1 MDKAGTSS
9 HRAHNPAPEFLDA
22 FIASSPDAIV
32 GITPAGLIAVWNP
45 RAEELFGYTAAEA
58 LGQPASILV
67 PQSEHKKFNASL
79 RRLLQEK
86 TLLRYETSRL
96 RKDGS
101 SVEISVLSIPVLNAD
116 GSLTGVVG
124 IVSDL
129 TRARQL
135 EQRQREYSGET
146 AFLASIV
153 ESSPNAIVA
162 SNLNGDIIAWNH
174 QAENL
179 FGYSAAEVL
188 GHPVSILLPEEDKPA
203 LPGYL
208 DRVRQGETLRLKD
221 VKRVRKNGSTVD
233 VSITLVPVRD
243 ALGVDLGNAAILTDI
258 TEKKRAE
265 LDLKERTRHSAQL
278 AAIVESSPNAIIGT
292 DLEGCITSWNKA
304 AEELFGYTAAEAVGK
319 SILLIAPPEN
329 PGTIEERL
337 QKLKAGP
344 SQKDTQRRCKDGT
357 LIDVA
362 ISIAPVRDESG
373 AVIGA
378 AGIVTDMRERKR
390 AEERLRMVIENS
402 PNAKILI
409 NSQGKIT
416 LANQRL
422 EEMFGYPR
430 EEMLGKPFEL
440 LIPQRFHAI
449 HSEHVRTYLDSPRNR
464 QAGVGLNMFGRHRN
478 GSEIRL
484 EVNLSHFELDGDKY
498 TLAALADITSRHQ
511 AEQELQERTRE
522 LMRSNRDLE
531 QFAYAASHDL
541 KEPLRAVAGCVMLLR
556 EHLQQQLDDQ
566 ARQYIR
572 HTVEGVERMQQ
583 LIDDLL
589 AYSRLSRTG
598 ELVRVVQLDDVL
610 NHALNNLSATL
621 QVSHVQIQRT
631 PLPEVHGIPAQLAL
645 LFQNLLSNAI
655 KFRKRDQP
663 GLVRISCQS
672 ENHSWIIHVEDN
684 GIGIDEAYFERIF
697 EIFQRLHT
705 RSAYPGT
712 GVGLALCKRIVERH
726 GGRIWVDSTPGQ
738 GSTFS
743 FSLPHI
749 SVTGNN
755 SPTPSPGG

>member
-1 MDKAGTSS
+1 MDKAGTSV
-9 HRAHNPAPEFLDA
+9 HRASNPGLLDA
-22 FIASSPDAIV
+22 FVASSPDAII
-32 GITPAGLIAVWNP
+32 GITPTGLISLWNP
-45 RAEELFGYTAAEA
+45 RAEQIFGYTSAEA

-67 PQSEHKKFNASL
+67 PKSEHEKFNASL
-79 RRLLQEK
+79 MRLLQEK

-96 RKDGS
+96 RKDGT
-101 SVEISVLSIPVLNAD
+101 SVEISVLSIPVLDAE
-116 GSLTGVVG
+116 GTLTGVVG

-129 TRARQL
+129 TRARHL
-135 EQRQREYSGET
+135 EQRQREFAGET

-162 SNLNGDIIAWNH
+162 SNLNGEITAWNH

-188 GHPVSILLPEEDKPA
+188 GKPVSILLPEDEKPA
-203 LPGYL
+203 LAGYL
-208 DRVRQGETLRLKD
+208 SRVRQGETLRLKD
-221 VKRVRKNGSTVD
+221 ARRVRKNGSLVD
-233 VSITLVPVRD
+233 VSLTLVPVRD

-265 LDLKERTRHSAQL
+265 LDLKERSRHSAQL

-292 DLEGCITSWNKA
+292 DLEGRIVSWNKA
-304 AEELFGYTAAEAVGK
+304 AETLFGYTAAEAVGE
-319 SILLIAPPEN
+319 SILLIASPEN

-362 ISIAPVRDESG
+362 VSIAPVRDESG

-378 AGIVTDMRERKR
+378 AGIVTDIRERKR
-390 AEERLRMVIENS
+390 AEERLRLVIESS
-402 PNAKILI
+402 PNAKILV
-409 NSQGKIT
+409 NAQGRIT

-422 EEMFGYPR
+422 EEIFGYPR
-430 EEMLGKPFEL
+430 EELLGKPFEV

-449 HSEHVRTYLDSPRNR
+449 HAEHVRAYLAAPVNR
-464 QAGVGLNMFGRHRN
+464 QAGVGMSLFGRHRN

-484 EVNLSHFELDGDKY
+484 EVNLSHFELEGEKY
-498 TLAALADITSRHQ
+498 TLAAIADITSRHQ
-511 AEQELQERTRE
+511 AEQELQDRTRE

-598 ELVRVVQLDDVL
+598 ELMRVVQLDEAL

-621 QVSHVQIQRT
+621 QISRIQIQRT
-631 PLPEVHGIPAQLAL
+631 PLPEVHGIPTQLTL
-645 LFQNLLSNAI
+645 LFQNLVSNAI
-655 KFRKRDQP
+655 KFGKSGQP
-663 GLVRISCQS
+663 GLIRISSQR
-672 ENHSWIIHVEDN
+672 ENHSWVIRVKDN

-726 GGRIWVDSTPGQ
+726 GGRIWVDSILGQ

-743 FSLPHI
+743 FSLPQL
-749 SVTGNN
+749 SAPND
-755 SPTPSPGG
+755 SPMPSPGG